1 MSHEAPVGLL
11 LVTPLYFGASIQVSQ
26 VFHVVLDVLDECIG
40 LIVLDE
46 CIGLNV
52 LDEQRRTNTNASL
65 FRCDWF

>member
-1 MSHEAPVGLL
+1 MSHEAPVGIL

-26 VFHVVLDVLDECIG
+26 VFHVVLDECIG

-52 LDEQRRTNTNASL
+52 LDEQRRINTNASL